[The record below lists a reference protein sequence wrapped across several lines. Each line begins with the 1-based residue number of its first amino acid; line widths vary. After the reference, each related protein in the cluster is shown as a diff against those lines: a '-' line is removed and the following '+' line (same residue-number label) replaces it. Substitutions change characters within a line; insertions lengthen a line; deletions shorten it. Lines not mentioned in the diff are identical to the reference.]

1 MSRYL
6 KRIAAVSATVAG
18 ITAAFAFSLSGCDK
32 KDNSEIAYISAV
44 NAVSPVMPEEDM
56 ELLYNRDFFFDRLG
70 YNEQKIYIK
79 MLRACRNMEDM
90 TYFDSVAED
99 TFLKAEYAL
108 FADHPEI
115 TWRWSYSGNVTGT
128 VDTVYFDI
136 TDDEKKTRNREA
148 ISKADEIYEQI
159 DPGLPDYEKMLAFY
173 DTIIDETD
181 YSENDH
187 DQDMT
192 SIFLDKNSVC
202 AGYSRAFQYLC
213 KKAGI
218 ECAYIEGTAYGFQD
232 EDREAHAWNLVKLD
246 DKYYWVDVTWGDPL
260 SEDEKYNK
268 TYSYFCSD
276 DGEFLQTH
284 EPDPTVWLNDGKG
297 NATTPVYT
305 FEIPECY
312 DDSEDY
318 YKTTGA
324 YFEDYNRSELG
335 EFIAEKLER
344 DAESVIEFKMGDHS
358 GYSSAINDLFGDRA
372 YIYDIIENNL
382 GYGAAESRDVYYLQD
397 ENTLVISLYLD

>member
-6 KRIAAVSATVAG
+6 KRIAAVSAAGAGVVA
-18 ITAAFAFSLSGCDK
+18 AVAFSLSGCEK
-32 KDNSEIAYISAV
+32 KESSEIAFISAV
-44 NAVSPVMPEEDM
+44 NALSPVMPEEDI
-56 ELLYNRDFFFDRLG
+56 ELLYNSDFYFDRLG

-90 TYFDSVAED
+90 LYFDSVSED
-99 TFLKAEYAL
+99 TFLKAEYSL

-115 TWRWSYSGNVTGT
+115 TWRWSYSGNVSGV

-136 TDDEKKTRNREA
+136 TDEEKKTRNRKA
-148 ISKADEIYEQI
+148 ISIADEIYGQV
-159 DPGLPDYEKMLAFY
+159 DPGLSDYEKMLEFY
-173 DTIIDETD
+173 DRIIDGTD
-181 YSENDH
+181 YGENEY

-192 SIFLDKNSVC
+192 SIFLEKTSVC

-213 KKAGI
+213 KKAGL

-268 TYSYFCSD
+268 TYSYFCSG

-284 EPDPTVWLNDGKG
+284 KPEPTVWLNDGKG
-297 NATTPVYT
+297 NITTPLYT
-305 FEIPECY
+305 FDIPQCF

-324 YFEDYNRSELG
+324 YFEDYDRSVLEDY
-335 EFIAEKLER
+335 IAGKLKA
-344 DAESVIEFKMGDHS
+344 DAGSVIEFKMGDYS

-372 YIYDIIENNL
+372 YIYDIIDDTL
-382 GYGAAESRDVYYLQD
+382 GYGFTQGQEVYYLQD